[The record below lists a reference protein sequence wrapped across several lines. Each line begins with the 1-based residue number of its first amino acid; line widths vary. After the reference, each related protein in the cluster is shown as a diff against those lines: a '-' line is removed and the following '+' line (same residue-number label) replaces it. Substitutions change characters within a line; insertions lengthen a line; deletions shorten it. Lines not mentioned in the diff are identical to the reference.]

1 MYTTVKKLYKGEF
14 KYSIVLRLYHGDIFQ
29 GKDKAR
35 YTKRYSTILSSDRT
49 SYRKEIQ
56 AEVLILPQLY
66 EYIIAMDHFATRYE
80 SPRLHIYTNT
90 YSDIEHLRDML
101 ADNLIISIGIPPDGL
116 EPGMVYMPDTHYE
129 FRVTLGSI
137 TKVNQE
143 FVEWAE
149 GNKNVKLQHRTK
161 RTLTSPG
168 IYNSGTQLYVN
179 GERNLLFVRLHLGN
193 VNLTVDRILKD
204 KYINNSGI

>member
-35 YTKRYSTILSSDRT
+35 YTKRYSTILSTDYSA
-49 SYRKEIQ
+49 YRKDIQ
-56 AEVLILPQLY
+56 AEVLVLPQLY
-66 EYIIAMDHFATRYE
+66 EYIMSMEHVATRYE
-80 SPRLHIYTNT
+80 APRLHIYTNT
-90 YSDIEHLRDML
+90 YSDIEHLRDIL
-101 ADNLIISIGIPPDGL
+101 AENLIISIGLPPDGL
-116 EPGMVYMPDTHYE
+116 EAGMVYMPDTPYE
-129 FRVTLGSI
+129 FRVTLGSV

-149 GNKNVKLQHRTK
+149 GNKNVKLQNRTK
-161 RTLTSPG
+161 HTLTSPG
-168 IYNSGTQLYVN
+168 VYNSGTHLYVT
-179 GERNLLFVRLHLGN
+179 GEHNLLFVRLHLGN
-193 VNLTVDRILKD
+193 VNLTVDRILND